1 MYLQRINESTWII
14 SIFANKF
21 SFQDMYNL
29 VIITLIV
36 TDNIERVDAENK
48 KILREVE

>member
-1 MYLQRINESTWII
+1 
-14 SIFANKF
+14 
-21 SFQDMYNL
+21 MYNL

-36 TDNIERVDAENK
+36 TDNIGRVDAENK